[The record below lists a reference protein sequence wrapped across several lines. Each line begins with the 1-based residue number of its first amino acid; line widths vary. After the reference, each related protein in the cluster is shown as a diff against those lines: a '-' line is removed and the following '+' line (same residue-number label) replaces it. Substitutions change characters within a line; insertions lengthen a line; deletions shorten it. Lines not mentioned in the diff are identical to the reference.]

1 MYFCHKMSSS
11 FKQVAT
17 LVVKEL
23 RLEWRQKYAFY
34 GILLY
39 VASTIY
45 VIYMTMHT
53 PAETVWNALFWIIQ
67 LFITVNSVARSFLQ
81 ESYGRMLYFY
91 SLTGAREFIL
101 AKLIYNAILMCG
113 LSLLCLLLYIVLLGN
128 PLINGWFFAG
138 MVCLGGISLSLVF
151 TMLSAIASSAGQ
163 NAGLMAIMGFPLV
176 ILMLMIL
183 TNASKTALMVVYQ
196 PGLIRMILL
205 LAGIDVLVIAL
216 ALVLFPFL
224 WKN

>member
-1 MYFCHKMSSS
+1 MSSS

-17 LVVKEL
+17 LVAKEL